1 MKQLLCLAMGLLF
14 ACSAAADES
23 PSFEPTANY
32 HVRKVEGWT
41 VMVHPVLAEK
51 HPELFDKTL
60 TLLGHHLYQIERV
73 VPKGAVAK
81 LRDVKVWVENFDKH
95 HPCMCYHP
103 HAGWLKGKKLNSDK
117 AKGIEIANPTNFLKW
132 TIAQPWMVFHELAHA
147 YHDQVVEDGFRNK
160 DVAAAL
166 ARAKEAKKYEAV
178 LHIGGRTQ
186 KHYALTNPMEYFAE
200 ASEAYFGTNDFFP
213 FVRSE
218 LKQHDPEMF
227 ELLGKLW
234 GVKNR

>member
-1 MKQLLCLAMGLLF
+1 MLLMKPTWVF
-14 ACSAAADES
+14 AVVCVALPSLRADD
-23 PSFEPTANY
+23 PAFEPTANY
-32 HVRKVEGWT
+32 QVRKLDGWT
-41 VMVHPVLAEK
+41 VLIHPRLAREQ
-51 HPELFDKTL
+51 PALLDKTM
-60 TLLGHHLYQIERV
+60 TLLGHQLYQIDRV
-73 VPKGAVAK
+73 VPAEAVGK
-81 LRDVKVWVENFDKH
+81 LRQVKVWIENFDKH

-103 HAGWLKGKKLNSDK
+103 HPGWLRGKKLNPDK

-147 YHDQVVEDGFRNK
+147 YHDQVIEDGYRNK
-160 DVAAAL
+160 DIAAAL
-166 ARAKEAKKYEAV
+166 ARAREAKKYEAV
-178 LHIGGRTQ
+178 LHINGRTQ
-186 KHYALTNPMEYFAE
+186 KHYALSNPMEYFAE

-234 GVKNR
+234 KAK